1 MPARTPADVA
11 ADVAG
16 GDVTYTDTANRMT
29 TRAAHEANL
38 RDHAVRLMKWRDRHG
53 LRGCCYGQGKGK
65 SDQPDHCFPPM

>member
-1 MPARTPADVA
+1 
-11 ADVAG
+11 
-16 GDVTYTDTANRMT
+16 MT

-65 SDQPDHCFPPM
+65 SDQLDHCFPPM